1 VSPPVFLQDNDDDH
15 GHYHTRAVPLEAG
28 GDPVPVKLYTSTC
41 IKQAQV
47 FAAPNGLT
55 TDGMQLRPLFLG
67 GQGLGLLDLEV

>member
-41 IKQAQV
+41 IKQARV
-47 FAAPNGLT
+47 FAAPNGLYYRWYAIEPPV
-55 TDGMQLRPLFLG
+55 LRWSRFRTARS
-67 GQGLGLLDLEV
+67 